1 MLVHATP
8 ELIEELRGIALFSA
22 LEEGQLE
29 RVVATMHVRRIDEG
43 ELLFQV
49 GDAASEFFY
58 LRNGSVKLFRHTPD
72 GGEKVI
78 ELVQPRQT
86 FAEAVMFM
94 DRSDYPVSAQ
104 ALAVGELYAFE
115 QSTMLALLR
124 DSNETCL
131 RMLGALS
138 RRLRQHV
145 EEIDRLTLHTATF
158 RLASYLLQRCV
169 ARESG
174 PCEVRLDAP
183 KHVIASRL
191 AIQPE
196 TFSRILARM
205 SKREVVVVDGNV
217 LRIPDI
223 DRLRE
228 LVRS

>member
-1 MLVHATP
+1 M
-8 ELIEELRGIALFSA
+8 
-22 LEEGQLE
+22 
-29 RVVATMHVRRIDEG
+29 
-43 ELLFQV
+43 
-49 GDAASEFFY
+49 GDAASAFFY
-58 LRNGSVKLFRHTPD
+58 LRSGSVKLFRHTPD

-94 DRSDYPVSAQ
+94 ERSDYPVSAQ
-104 ALAVGELYAFE
+104 ALLAGELYVFD
-115 QSTMLALLR
+115 QGTMLALLR

-131 RMLGALS
+131 RMLAALS

-158 RLASYLLQRCV
+158 RLASYLLQHCV

-174 PCEVRLDAP
+174 ACEVRLDAP

-205 SKREVVVVDGNV
+205 SKRQVIAVEGSV
-217 LRIPDI
+217 LRIHDI
-223 DRLRE
+223 DRLRD

>member
-1 MLVHATP
+1 MPLATP
-8 ELIEELRGIALFSA
+8 ELICELRRIALFSA
-22 LEEGQLE
+22 LDEPQLE
-29 RVVATMHVRRIDEG
+29 AVIATMHVRRIADG

-49 GDAASEFFY
+49 GDPASEFFY
-58 LRNGSVKLFRHTPD
+58 LRSGSVKLFRHTPD

-78 ELVQPRQT
+78 ELVQPGQT

-94 DRSDYPVSAQ
+94 ERADYPVSAQ
-104 ALAVGELYAFE
+104 VLTAGELYAFD
-115 QSTMLALLR
+115 QVTMLTLLR

-138 RRLRQHV
+138 RRLRHHV
-145 EEIDRLTLHTATF
+145 EEIDRLTLHSASF
-158 RLASYLLQRCV
+158 RLASYLLQRCAV
-169 ARESG
+169 LESG

-205 SKREVVVVDGNV
+205 SKQGTISVDGNV
-217 LRIPDI
+217 LRIEDI
-223 DRLRE
+223 DAMRE
-228 LVRS
+228 MARS